1 MELGSGWPWCQDEGI
16 EAGEPMHACAR
27 GLETGLCLDLS
38 TGVSALADSG
48 GSGNRVERGPP
59 TLGQLL
65 IVIKKRK

>member
-1 MELGSGWPWCQDEGI
+1 
-16 EAGEPMHACAR
+16 MHACAR